1 MPAGSV
7 TVSAAGVVTG
17 SGLAL
22 DIYNARVASLALA
35 TPPGIIQAGPAGYP
49 TKHGLA
55 LDANALATAFY
66 AGGAPPTGAV
76 LAYAGSAA
84 PTGWLLCNGAAV
96 SRTTYA
102 DLFAVTSTTYGIGDG
117 ATTFNLPDLLGRTA
131 IGAGTG
137 DAADA
142 TAHAL
147 GSKTGTETHALIT
160 AELAA
165 HSHTVTDAGHR
176 HDPSVGTD
184 FLAVNGAGTLAMPGG
199 GAAVEPAVTTSTD
212 TTGIVIDNA
221 GSGTAHNNMQPSLT
235 LNWIIKT

>member
-7 TVSAAGVVTG
+7 SVAANGTVTG
-17 SGLAL
+17 SGLAM
-22 DIYNARVASLALA
+22 DIYTARVASIALA
-35 TPPGIIQAGPAGYP
+35 EPPGIIQAGPAGYP
-49 TKHGLA
+49 VKHGLA

-76 LAYAGSAA
+76 LAYAGAAA

-102 DLFAVTSTTYGIGDG
+102 DLFAVTSTTYGVGDG
-117 ATTFNLPDLLGRTA
+117 ATTFNLPNLLGRTA

-165 HSHTVTDAGHR
+165 HSHTVTDAGHQ
-176 HDPSVGTD
+176 HDPAIGTA
-184 FLAVNGAGTLAMPGG
+184 FLTAYGTGSLLLPGAGATAEQS
-199 GAAVEPAVTTSTD
+199 GATSTE